1 MEGWESDLPPDRPA
15 VSSEQPHG
23 YALGI
28 LKVVQRP
35 PDAKKDNLHLNHHTM
50 RGHGLRWSALCVMVM
65 RCDSYT
71 RVPFHAP
78 LRTRHATFHLRGGA
92 SPPESSVAGN
102 ERDGMPSEH
111 PLEEFLRVASPPA
124 RVMAT
129 AFLNKRKSATSDA
142 ARKIIDE
149 FLLEELMRLAA
160 LPAAPADGT
169 PVNQFLAEWRTFT
182 YGAEWQ
188 EFMRQHSHRDVAL
201 AWNQWR
207 AFGAEHDRALP
218 LLAEDTA
225 SDRDSWRQQYA
236 PDEDR
241 IAAAMEDAG
250 VVRLDAILSQA
261 TAVELRR
268 YILAE
273 RDRADVARDSGVY
286 ATSRQGDSLSRVL
299 SPSNS
304 GSGSGPSKGE
314 ATTTRWDVRLP
325 WDALV
330 ERAVHEMLAGP
341 LGEAL
346 HALSGGGEAP
356 LFECAAIVSAEGA
369 APQVLHSDTVLT
381 DGLQLF
387 TAFVAMQDIAPHMG
401 PTRFLPATHQGAD
414 CASSHNKNARGEMEL
429 CEKAVSVS
437 ALDMHAG
444 DCTLYDSRLLHCGG
458 AHRAAPPATPSSERV
473 LFYVSFQHTAASKRP
488 EMRLIE
494 DEDNS
499 ILPAVAALDMRLGTL
514 RSAL

>member
-1 MEGWESDLPPDRPA
+1 
-15 VSSEQPHG
+15 
-23 YALGI
+23 
-28 LKVVQRP
+28 
-35 PDAKKDNLHLNHHTM
+35 M
-50 RGHGLRWSALCVMVM
+50 RGDGLRWSALCVMVM

-71 RVPFHAP
+71 RAPFHAP
-78 LRTRHATFHLRGGA
+78 LRTPHATFHLRGGA
-92 SPPESSVAGN
+92 SPPESSVAVN
-102 ERDGMPSEH
+102 EPDGMPSEH

-124 RVMAT
+124 TLMAT

-142 ARKIIDE
+142 AREIIDE
-149 FLLEELMRLAA
+149 FLLEELRRLAA

-188 EFMRQHSHRDVAL
+188 AFLRQHSHRDVAL

-218 LLAEDTA
+218 LLA

-250 VVRLDAILSQA
+250 VVRLDAVLSQA
-261 TAVELRR
+261 TAFELRK

-273 RDRADVARDSGVY
+273 RDRADVDTST
-286 ATSRQGDSLSRVL
+286 TSRQGDSLSRVL

-304 GSGSGPSKGE
+304 GSGRGSNGE

-325 WDALV
+325 WDAPV

-346 HALSGGGEAP
+346 HALSGGDEAP
-356 LFECAAIVSAEGA
+356 LFECAAIISAEGA

-381 DGLQLF
+381 DGRQLF

-488 EMRLIE
+488 DMRLIE
-494 DEDNS
+494 DEDTS
-499 ILPAVAALDMRLGTL
+499 ILPTVAALDMRLGTL

>member
-1 MEGWESDLPPDRPA
+1 VA
-15 VSSEQPHG
+15 V
-23 YALGI
+23 
-28 LKVVQRP
+28 
-35 PDAKKDNLHLNHHTM
+35 
-50 RGHGLRWSALCVMVM
+50 
-65 RCDSYT
+65 
-71 RVPFHAP
+71 
-78 LRTRHATFHLRGGA
+78 
-92 SPPESSVAGN
+92 N
-102 ERDGMPSEH
+102 ERGGMPSKH
-111 PLEEFLRVASPPA
+111 PLEEFLRIASPPA
-124 RVMAT
+124 RLMAT
-129 AFLNKRKSATSDA
+129 AFLNKRTSATSDA
-142 ARKIIDE
+142 AREIIDE
-149 FLLEELMRLAA
+149 FLLEELRRLAA

-169 PVNQFLAEWRTFT
+169 PVNQFLAEWRTFAH
-182 YGAEWQ
+182 GAEWQ
-188 EFMRQHSHRDVAL
+188 AFMRQHSHRDVAL

-225 SDRDSWRQQYA
+225 SDR
-236 PDEDR
+236 
-241 IAAAMEDAG
+241 AAAMEDAG
-250 VVRLDAILSQA
+250 VVRLDAVLSQA

-273 RDRADVARDSGVY
+273 RDRVDVD
-286 ATSRQGDSLSRVL
+286 ATTGTQGDSLSRVL

-304 GSGSGPSKGE
+304 GSGRGSKGE

-325 WDALV
+325 WDAPV

-356 LFECAAIVSAEGA
+356 LFECAAIISAEGA

-381 DGLQLF
+381 DGRQLF

-414 CASSHNKNARGEMEL
+414 CASSHKKVARGEITL

-437 ALDMHAG
+437 ALDMHTG

-458 AHRAAPPATPSSERV
+458 AHRAAPPATRSSERV
-473 LFYVSFQHTAASKRP
+473 LFYVSFQHAAASKRP
-488 EMRLIE
+488 DMRLI
-494 DEDNS
+494 DDADTS
-499 ILPAVAALDMRLGTL
+499 ILPTVAALDMRLGTL